1 MEQEFEGIEEVLS
14 QARKDLDR
22 KAEKLQEQD
31 ENLKA
36 MEALLAYTRKMAA
49 AYEQAKT
56 ERDELR
62 EEMKTL
68 RMQNE
73 EMKKVANKVAEK
85 TEHDDLQKVFRTYLN
100 RSKQKTAKKR
110 GYIRMVI
117 MEMAMAANLEL
128 PEDVVATLES
138 FDDEPKDEGLTLNVY
153 EKDSCKFGAGSS
165 QNGDVKYGT
174 DN

>member
-1 MEQEFEGIEEVLS
+1 MNQELQGIEEVLS
-14 QARKDLDR
+14 LARRDLDHR
-22 KAEKLQEQD
+22 IEKLQEQD
-31 ENLKA
+31 DNLKE
-36 MEALLAYTRKMAA
+36 MEALLTYVKKMEAQ
-49 AYEQAKT
+49 YEQVKA
-56 ERDELR
+56 ERDDMR
-62 EEMKTL
+62 EEVKAL
-68 RMQNE
+68 KMQID

-128 PEDVVATLES
+128 PEDVVATLET
-138 FDDEPKDEGLTLNVY
+138 FDDVPKDEPVVNIY
-153 EKDSCKFGAGSS
+153 EKDSCNFGPGSS
-165 QNGDVKYGT
+165 QNGDVRYGG